1 MCEQLTVRRDST
13 YSQVSASKKEMCK
26 NETENATLYTGTFP
40 APPAP
45 RPIVLTSLRSVLLEC

>member
-45 RPIVLTSLRSVLLEC
+45 NNNKKIDFFNSYMI